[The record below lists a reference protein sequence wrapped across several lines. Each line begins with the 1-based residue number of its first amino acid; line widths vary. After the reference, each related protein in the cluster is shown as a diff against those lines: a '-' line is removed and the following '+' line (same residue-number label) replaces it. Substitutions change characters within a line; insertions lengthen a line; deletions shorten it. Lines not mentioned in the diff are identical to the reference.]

1 MACTAVRRMTS
12 GGSARGSG
20 TIAVWGT
27 GSLWDPSA
35 GEAREMQRGTV
46 TYWNEKKRFGF
57 IHPDDGGADV
67 SYYPAGGAPDVEVGD
82 RVEFEVLARTQVTPS
97 GP

>member
-1 MACTAVRRMTS
+1 
-12 GGSARGSG
+12 
-20 TIAVWGT
+20 
-27 GSLWDPSA
+27 L
-35 GEAREMQRGTV
+35 QRGTV

-57 IHPDDGGADV
+57 IHPDDCRADV

-97 GP
+97 GPIVINDRILRGPEAAVERPR

>member
-1 MACTAVRRMTS
+1 
-12 GGSARGSG
+12 
-20 TIAVWGT
+20 
-27 GSLWDPSA
+27 
-35 GEAREMQRGTV
+35 MQRGTV

-97 GP
+97 GPIAIDVRILRGPEAASPLPR

>member
-1 MACTAVRRMTS
+1 
-12 GGSARGSG
+12 
-20 TIAVWGT
+20 
-27 GSLWDPSA
+27 
-35 GEAREMQRGTV
+35 MQRGTV

-97 GP
+97 GPIAINVRILRGPEAAMPRPR